1 MKAEHH
7 HTPMLSSLQT
17 LQTITQQMKTI
28 GCINKTL
35 RDLLPWVSSIT
46 GSRFPGLAYYH
57 LSSKAHQ

>member
-1 MKAEHH
+1 MKAEHQ

-17 LQTITQQMKTI
+17 RRMTTQQTKTI
-28 GCINKTL
+28 GCISKTL

-46 GSRFPGLAYYH
+46 GSRFLGLAYYH